1 MNGQTTPLLFIIRF
15 PDEHGLTSPLSFL
28 PFVPKGLSGTLSV
41 YRPDARP
48 SWQSADSIKTLQGKS
63 EPRAMTVTRELS
75 STGFK
80 PFFIHHRTLEP
91 AFTASL
97 QWSRWTDGSYMT
109 DRQTDTRFGQT
120 CLYLFSPME

>member
-63 EPRAMTVTRELS
+63 EPRAVTVTRELS
-75 STGFK
+75 STGFN
-80 PFFIHHRTLEP
+80 LSS
-91 AFTASL
+91 FTTGLLRLPLPLLTSEV
-97 QWSRWTDGSYMT
+97 DGLM
-109 DRQTDTRFGQT
+109 GH
-120 CLYLFSPME
+120 M